1 MLAVQARARGIP
13 VAVLLAEFAETMR
26 REELYRSERE
36 AARADAQRGDARAED
51 DEWGTALGDGI
62 D

>member
-1 MLAVQARARGIP
+1 MQARARGIP
-13 VAVLLAEFAETMR
+13 LAVLLAEFAETMR

-36 AARADAQRGDARAED
+36 AARADGQRGDARAED
-51 DEWGTALGDGI
+51 NEWGAALGDGI